1 MLYVLSVLPFYF
13 LHTVLVLNP
22 NLEDRVPKTSPRRLM
37 TRDLAP
43 LIPLAKREKQSLSP
57 PVKIGNTNLEWQTW
71 TNSLPHGA
79 VSIYNDYTRRTD
91 YVCKYRCDAG
101 FYSPSLGPHCRYAY
115 GGKEKLSSS
124 FSILV
129 NSNNFELLEWKE
141 GSYGS
146 VPQNSINTCSGINVY
161 IGKNNYGLGKVVP
174 QHKAFF
180 LPYKGKE
187 YWYKHYQVL
196 TLNKGISKEQI
207 YDVKYKT
214 DGVEIIS
221 YPPETMRKSAITN
234 NECRPVEKTVSIS
247 KTNEVQHRWDTSFSI
262 TAGVKSSITAKIP
275 IIGSTGIEFSTE
287 TTKQF
292 SKGTTVVESH
302 SHSVSLKQDVPPN
315 HTCAV
320 SMLGYKY
327 KADIPFTARLK
338 RTYSN
343 GKTTWKL
350 ITGTYDS
357 VEVGEVRAVV
367 DRCEPIPD
375 AKPCA

>member
-1 MLYVLSVLPFYF
+1 IPYLSF
-13 LHTVLVLNP
+13 P
-22 NLEDRVPKTSPRRLM
+22 NLK
-37 TRDLAP
+37 
-43 LIPLAKREKQSLSP
+43 
-57 PVKIGNTNLEWQTW
+57 NTNLLWQNW
-71 TNSLPHGA
+71 RGSLPNGA
-79 VSIYNDYTRRTD
+79 VGIHNSYTGRRD
-91 YVCKYRCDAG
+91 YVCKYGCEAG

-115 GGKEKLSSS
+115 SGKEKLGSP

-146 VPQNSINTCSGINVY
+146 VPQNSINT
-161 IGKNNYGLGKVVP
+161 L
-174 QHKAFF
+174 
-180 LPYKGKE
+180 
-187 YWYKHYQVL
+187 
-196 TLNKGISKEQI
+196 
-207 YDVKYKT
+207 
-214 DGVEIIS
+214 
-221 YPPETMRKSAITN
+221 
-234 NECRPVEKTVSIS
+234 
-247 KTNEVQHRWDTSFSI
+247 QHRWDTSFSI

-375 AKPCA
+375 AKPCRSHLK

>member
-1 MLYVLSVLPFYF
+1 MKLSMLLLA
-13 LHTVLVLNP
+13 LL
-22 NLEDRVPKTSPRRLM
+22 
-37 TRDLAP
+37 DLANW
-43 LIPLAKREKQSLSP
+43 R
-57 PVKIGNTNLEWQTW
+57 G
-71 TNSLPHGA
+71 SLPNGA
-79 VSIYNDYTRRTD
+79 VGIHNSYTGRRD
-91 YVCKYRCDAG
+91 YVCKYGCEAG

-115 GGKEKLSSS
+115 GGKEKLGSS

-129 NSNNFELLEWKE
+129 NNNNFELLDWKE

-221 YPPETMRKSAITN
+221 YPPETMRKS
-234 NECRPVEKTVSIS
+234 
-247 KTNEVQHRWDTSFSI
+247 TNEVQHRWDTSFSI

-343 GKTTWKL
+343 GKTTWKF

-375 AKPCA
+375 AKPSIKDFLIVKPKLASSRAV